1 MQILPVAAPAG
12 LPALADLPAALP
24 VVNLYFRPPILPA
37 PAIAYCRLP
46 LLPDQK
52 AVAGC
57 HYCRNTTGKTAL
69 CPAMAIIAGHCCST
83 HIRDRQSKSRQYA
96 KYPATAY
103 IFPYVSGTVRLVR
116 IRLTEGSRAGRDDFR
131 FEQTQSWIR
140 RKSCR

>member
-103 IFPYVSGTVRLVR
+103 IFPYVSGTVYRPLASTR
-116 IRLTEGSRAGRDDFR
+116 STHNRMEEEMMCALRA
-131 FEQTQSWIR
+131 TPALAR
-140 RKSCR
+140 RAL